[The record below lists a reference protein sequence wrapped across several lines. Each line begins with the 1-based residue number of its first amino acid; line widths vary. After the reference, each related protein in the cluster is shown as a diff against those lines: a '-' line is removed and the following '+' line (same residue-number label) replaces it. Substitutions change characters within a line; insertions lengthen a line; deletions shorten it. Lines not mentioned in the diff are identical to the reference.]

1 MNILYAEIMNVELE
15 TTRISFHKQLLE
27 IVYNSVHNWR
37 ELFNQAFR
45 I

>member
-15 TTRISFHKQLLE
+15 TTRISFHKQLPE
-27 IVYNSVHNWR
+27 IVHNSVYNRR
-37 ELFNQAFR
+37 ELFTRVFR